1 MAYYQNPPPP
11 PSPPPDVEWLIRT
24 ITNNINA
31 SLASIIKEQQ
41 DQINA
46 LRSELE
52 ELKIQ
57 QTKTNLAY
65 VREVVKGV
73 EQAKITDAL
82 SEASKTIMEDLRVRI
97 AESFKPLYEND
108 AVKSIMTLQ
117 EQINAFTEALHGL
130 EAKVTQQEQELKS
143 MEELVGQVQEVRK
156 EVSTIIEE
164 INAIVTNLATMHDLI
179 ININK
184 GMDLIK
190 TSLMNQMDFDKG
202 K

>member
-1 MAYYQNPPPP
+1 MTYYQNPPPA
-11 PSPPPDVEWLIRT
+11 PPPDVEWLIRT

-31 SLASIIKEQQ
+31 NLAEIIKEQQ
-41 DQINA
+41 EQIDA
-46 LRSELE
+46 LRREIE

-82 SEASKTIMEDLRVRI
+82 GEVSKSIMDELRTRVE
-97 AESFKPLYEND
+97 ESIKPLYEND
-108 AVKSIMTLQ
+108 AIKSIMSLQ
-117 EQINAFTEALHGL
+117 EQVNAFTEALHGL
-130 EAKVTQQEQELKS
+130 EEKATQQEQELKN
-143 MEELVGQVQEVRK
+143 MEEVVRQVQELRK
-156 EVSTIIEE
+156 EVSTITDQ
-164 INAIVTNLATMHDLI
+164 INAMITNLATMHDLI

-184 GMDLIK
+184 GLDLIK
-190 TSLMNQMDFDKG
+190 SSLTSQMDFDKG